1 MQLNHVLEKLKFDL
15 LNPPEGQG
23 FNICYHDAVFV
34 IPFNLIY
41 IYLLI
46 DAIFIWVGFLE
57 LILVFCNNF
66 YYSKYGN
73 YSLVSHEK
81 FAEFGYKRL
90 YKSMNFV
97 NHAL

>member
-1 MQLNHVLEKLKFDL
+1 MNVICKSLIVLCS
-15 LNPPEGQG
+15 QG
-23 FNICYHDAVFV
+23 YVTKMAAST
-34 IPFNLIY
+34 Y

-97 NHAL
+97 IHAL

>member
-1 MQLNHVLEKLKFDL
+1 MANSKSVQATF
-15 LNPPEGQG
+15 
-23 FNICYHDAVFV
+23 
-34 IPFNLIY
+34 

-97 NHAL
+97 IHAL